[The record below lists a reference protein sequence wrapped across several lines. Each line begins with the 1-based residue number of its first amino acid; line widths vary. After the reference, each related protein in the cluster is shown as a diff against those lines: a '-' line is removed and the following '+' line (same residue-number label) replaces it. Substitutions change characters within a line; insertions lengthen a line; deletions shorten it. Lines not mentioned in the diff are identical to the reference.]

1 MASTDMVNLF
11 VRSPVIFAD
20 ISARKGTA
28 TMSLAN
34 EPGTSV
40 LKEETQ
46 GTP

>member
-1 MASTDMVNLF
+1 ML
-11 VRSPVIFAD
+11 AD

-34 EPGTSV
+34 EPGTTA